1 MPVSSK
7 TVNGALVWYD
17 TDYLARWIDAVGPN
31 VVKHCPDNAQPGDN
45 ASVFYQWIVTKT
57 GTSTALNALTA
68 GDAFKLT
75 TGGTEYNAVQAQVQG
90 SPYIVAANK
99 PLYFGAVVTLDA
111 TNLSDF
117 LVGMVVPKVDPL
129 KVATTHGITA
139 TGVEG
144 FFFFHPTAATT
155 ITAKVYVAGAEVGTK
170 TLTPVMDTAEHFYEW
185 YYDGSLLYAY
195 FDNVLVATFA
205 PSYPTLALTPSIS
218 VVAGSAV
225 ARTAVVRNF
234 RAIQAR

>member
-1 MPVSSK
+1 MGVSTK
-7 TVNGALVWYD
+7 MVNTGLVWFD
-17 TDYLARWIDAVGPN
+17 TDCLARWLDAKGGN
-31 VVKHCPDNAQPGDN
+31 VVTYVPDNGLPGDN
-45 ASVFYQWIVTKT
+45 ASVAYSWIVTKT
-57 GTSTALNALTA
+57 GASSMLNALTA
-68 GDAFKLT
+68 GDLFKLAT
-75 TGGTEYNAVQAQVQG
+75 AATEYSAVQAQVQG
-90 SPYIVAANK
+90 SNFIVAANK
-99 PLYFGAVVTLDA
+99 PMYFGAEVTLDS

-144 FFFFHPTAATT
+144 FFFFHATAATA

-170 TLTPVMDTAEHFYEW
+170 TLTPVMDTAVHFYEW

-205 PSYPTLALTPSIS
+205 PSYPTAALTPSIS

-225 ARTAVVRNF
+225 IRTANVKSL
-234 RAIQAR
+234 RAIQSR

>member
-1 MPVSSK
+1 MSVTTK
-7 TVNGALVWYD
+7 TVNGAVVWFD
-17 TDYLARWIDAVGPN
+17 NDYLARWIDAKGSNIVTY
-31 VVKHCPDNAQPGDN
+31 VQDNGLPGDN
-45 ASVFYQWIVTKT
+45 ASVMYSWIVTKT
-57 GTSTALNALTA
+57 GASTMLNALTA
-68 GDAFKLT
+68 GDLFKLAT
-75 TGGTEYNAVQAQVQG
+75 AATEYSAAQCQVQG
-90 SPYIVAANK
+90 SNYIVAANK
-99 PLYFGAVVTLDA
+99 PMYFGAEVTLDA

-129 KVATTHGITA
+129 KVATSHGITA

-144 FFFFHPTAATT
+144 FFFFHATAGTT
-155 ITAKVYVAGAEVGTK
+155 ITAQVWVAGAVVGTK
-170 TLTPVMDTAEHFYEW
+170 TLTPAMDVAVHFYEW

-218 VVAGSAV
+218 LVAGSAV
-225 ARTAVVRNF
+225 IRTAVVKSF